1 MSGLNEEALPLL
13 HALAQSMLEEAA
25 AHEESAAEDP
35 KTASALRSFKLK
47 DHYGLISLAPYAN
60 SFSGTSF
67 VRWIV
72 LRKSKKGVRE
82 LMEHALTLVEKPSDS
97 EANALAQLQHLLQ
110 IKGHSVDRQK
120 LRADLQAAELIGKW
134 MRKEELIVHVELEQC
149 FKAKR
154 HLFYRF
160 TTSETDQY
168 QEVLRF
174 GQEAPYRV
182 NCTFLAWAV
191 GAIAVLTPYFVLD
204 HQAIVVLP
212 LAYVVVLTSC
222 ILLWTPPELLQ
233 EKPSSPQS
241 LLARGQEWLQ
251 GKLLQLGQG
260 QAVTAAPT
268 VAPATG
274 RKIVPGVDGEG
285 DVEAPKVG
293 GPNGSI
299 ATDRANAI
307 QASLDETNQYTGCCV
322 CGHKLWQRFTKHC
335 IVEQVKRLLN
345 GESSVSQTVSKF
357 FGVYDDVRT
366 KATVPWVGL
375 LLLFGMAL
383 LAYMLPITLALMKH
397 QKYATCHD
405 LTDGSKYELTT
416 TYSRCTVETNGD
428 KNSLAWMNGLN
439 INYTRAS
446 DQNGGW
452 EGPAMVS
459 TIS

>member
-1 MSGLNEEALPLL
+1 
-13 HALAQSMLEEAA
+13 
-25 AHEESAAEDP
+25 
-35 KTASALRSFKLK
+35 
-47 DHYGLISLAPYAN
+47 
-60 SFSGTSF
+60 
-67 VRWIV
+67 
-72 LRKSKKGVRE
+72 
-82 LMEHALTLVEKPSDS
+82 
-97 EANALAQLQHLLQ
+97 
-110 IKGHSVDRQK
+110 
-120 LRADLQAAELIGKW
+120 

-154 HLFYRF
+154 NLFYRF

-212 LAYVVVLTSC
+212 LSYVVVLTSC

-251 GKLLQLGQG
+251 ACQWLQPRGPPVLP
-260 QAVTAAPT
+260 VDLEAAAGGANGST
-268 VAPATG
+268 VA
-274 RKIVPGVDGEG
+274 
-285 DVEAPKVG
+285 
-293 GPNGSI
+293 
-299 ATDRANAI
+299 DRD
-307 QASLDETNQYTGCCV
+307 QVLCKRLDETNQYIGCCMCV
-322 CGHKLWQRFTKHC
+322 YKVWQE
-335 IVEQVKRLLN
+335 VGRLLN

-416 TYSRCTVETNGD
+416 TYSRCTIETKGD

-446 DQNGGW
+446 DQTGGW
-452 EGPAMVS
+452 DGPAMVS